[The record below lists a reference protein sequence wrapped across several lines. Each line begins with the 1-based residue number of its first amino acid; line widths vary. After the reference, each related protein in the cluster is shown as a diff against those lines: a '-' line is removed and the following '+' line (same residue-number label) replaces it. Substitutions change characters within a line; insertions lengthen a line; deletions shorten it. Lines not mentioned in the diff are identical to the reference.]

1 MLKAMVV
8 AWEVVAMVGAVAA
21 MAADLDLV
29 KDSLRLNLNDT
40 ISSSGGQDMSFHF
53 VLIDMI
59 FVAFICTLLCTRRQE
74 LIKGF
79 SIRRLDM

>member
-1 MLKAMVV
+1 
-8 AWEVVAMVGAVAA
+8 MVGAVAA

-40 ISSSGGQDMSFHF
+40 ISSSGGQDMLFHF

-59 FVAFICTLLCTRRQE
+59 CVAFICTLLCTCRRE
-74 LIKGF
+74 LIKGS
-79 SIRRLDM
+79 SIRRVYTSDK